1 MGCHGHDRHT
11 AHNFRIVQGNLE
23 CTLCRI
29 TQEGVDGSVVIASK
43 PGLLSQHW
51 LISSAVTGSIPAEN
65 HQGVLVGIAC
75 QPSPTVLMC
84 VLNVKGSTWKSP

>member
-1 MGCHGHDRHT
+1 MMTRSSAIIRLGGVMTGLGSAMTR
-11 AHNFRIVQGNLE
+11 FRWWGA
-23 CTLCRI
+23 
-29 TQEGVDGSVVIASK
+29 DGSVVIASK

-51 LISSAVTGSIPAEN
+51 LISSAVGGLIPAEN

-75 QPSPTVLMC
+75 QLSSTVLMC